1 VWYVENATL
10 TVDESAEASR
20 AMVRLESYLAS
31 SRHCASSFLTHHP
44 TSRGVYMLSVA
55 WESPLWRALA
65 WRYFFDL
72 FASAGVRYAVET
84 RTQVQTSSA
93 APSAQQSVP
102 AR

>member
-10 TVDESAEASR
+10 TVDESAEAR
-20 AMVRLESYLAS
+20 RVMIRLEAYIAS
-31 SRHCASSFLTHHP
+31 SRHCANSFLTRHP

-72 FASAGVRYAVET
+72 FASSGVQFAVET
-84 RTQVQTSSA
+84 RTQVQTRND